1 MALVGLQL
9 FNTFHVTFFFFLIW
23 CVKSYPSYTILSG
36 IEHFITF

>member
-9 FNTFHVTFFFFLIW
+9 FNTFHVTFFFLIW
-23 CVKSYPSYTILSG
+23 YVKSYPSYTILSR